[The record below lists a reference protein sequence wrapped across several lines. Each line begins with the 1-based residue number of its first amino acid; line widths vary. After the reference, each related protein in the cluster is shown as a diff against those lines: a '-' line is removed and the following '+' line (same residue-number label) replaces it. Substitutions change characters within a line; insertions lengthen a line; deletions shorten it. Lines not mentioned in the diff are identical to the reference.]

1 MLKIVD
7 LCKSFGRK
15 QVLHDISLQVD
26 QPLVY
31 GLIGPNGAGK
41 TTLMRTICGILKGD
55 SGLIHYDLRH
65 SLSNIAYMPDTTG
78 LYTDM
83 TVADE
88 IKYMGQLRGLTA
100 AQALERASEYLE
112 RLGLIRYL
120 KTPVGALS
128 KGTMRKVQFICTFLV
143 QPFLAILDE
152 PFSGLDPIS
161 AIEMEKIILEKK
173 RQGVAVFL
181 STHHM
186 EQAERFCDHIFLI
199 NQGRLLIDDD
209 LEHLKLTHL
218 KNQYQVE
225 SIQPI
230 KFSPQRVIAYQR
242 ANGLHRYLLATGDD
256 YTYQQMM
263 SDIGTTQ
270 ILSLNHL
277 TPDLKEIFVNSVKSL

>member
-7 LCKSFGRK
+7 LCKSFGNK
-15 QVLHDISLQVD
+15 QVLCNISLQVD
-26 QPLVY
+26 KPLVY

-41 TTLMRTICGILKGD
+41 TTLMRTICGILKANSGVISYD
-55 SGLIHYDLRH
+55 SHH
-65 SLSNIAYMPDTTG
+65 SLNNIAYMPDTTG

-83 TVADE
+83 TVIDE
-88 IKYMGQLRGLTA
+88 IKYMGQLRGLSA
-100 AQALERASEYLE
+100 AQAVDRAYEYLD
-112 RLGLIRYL
+112 RLGLLRYL
-120 KTPVGALS
+120 KIPVGSLS
-128 KGTMRKVQFICTFLV
+128 KGTKRKVQFICTFLV

-161 AIEMEKIILEKK
+161 VSEMENIILEKK
-173 RQGVAVFL
+173 SQGVAVFL

-199 NQGRLLIDDD
+199 NQGQLLIDDD

-225 SIQPI
+225 SVEPI
-230 KFSPQRVIAYQR
+230 SFSHQHVLAYQR
-242 ANGLHRYLLATGDD
+242 ANGLHRYLLTTGDNF
-256 YTYQQMM
+256 TYRQMM
-263 SDIGTTQ
+263 SEIGSTP

-277 TPDLKEIFVNSVKSL
+277 TPDLKEIFINSVKSL

>member
-7 LCKSFGRK
+7 LCKSFGSK
-15 QVLHDISLQVD
+15 QVLCNISLQVD
-26 QPLVY
+26 KPLVY

-41 TTLMRTICGILKGD
+41 TTLMRTICGILKANSGVISYD
-55 SGLIHYDLRH
+55 SRH
-65 SLSNIAYMPDTTG
+65 SLNNIAYMPDTTG

-83 TVADE
+83 TVIDE
-88 IKYMGQLRGLTA
+88 IKYMGQLRGLSAT
-100 AQALERASEYLE
+100 QAVDRAYEYLD
-112 RLGLIRYL
+112 RLGLLRYL
-120 KTPVGALS
+120 KTSVGSLS
-128 KGTMRKVQFICTFLV
+128 KGTKRKVQFICTFLV

-173 RQGVAVFL
+173 SQGVAVFL

-199 NQGRLLIDDD
+199 NQGQLLIDDD

-225 SIQPI
+225 SVEPI
-230 KFSPQRVIAYQR
+230 SFSHQQVLAYQQ
-242 ANGLHRYLLATGDD
+242 ANGLHRYLLATGGK
-256 YTYQQMM
+256 YTYHQMM
-263 SDIGTTQ
+263 SEIGNIQ
-270 ILSLNHL
+270 VLSLNHL
-277 TPDLKEIFVNSVKSL
+277 TPDLKEIFVNSVKSV